1 MEQSS
6 LIEEVKESFMQKEVE
21 PLMRQSFYILVF
33 QGVNSLFHTEVQ
45 TQSSFSLRR
54 KVIDSLSNLDDQ
66 YPFRGTNEHIGI
78 LWDKNLSSDEYKL
91 FIEL

>member
-1 MEQSS
+1 
-6 LIEEVKESFMQKEVE
+6 
-21 PLMRQSFYILVF
+21 MRQSFFVLVF
-33 QGVNSLFHTEVQ
+33 QGANSLFHTEVQ

-54 KVIDSLSNLDDQ
+54 KINDSSASSNLDDQ
-66 YPFRGTNEHIGI
+66 YPYRGTNEYIGI